1 MKLTGSLVGMAGI
14 LWTFLA
20 WEVIAFFVGPFRL
33 PSPTSLFPSVF
44 TDLTANRIVES
55 QGLGSTG
62 LFPHLLYTLGMALGG
77 TLAGLCVGVVSALV
91 AARWLNFG
99 VFISTIIDTLRS
111 VPPIAAIPFFLLWLG
126 PSVAAHFSVVCFY
139 SAVMIAVSA
148 RNAISNLD
156 PVLLRSARTMGA
168 GEGLVVR
175 SVIAPG
181 IVPEL
186 VGATR
191 VAFGVAVGIG
201 VVAEYLGA
209 AQGVGQVFSR
219 MVPYQA
225 LDVIIAGI
233 LWITVLAFV
242 VDKILSLCARQLT
255 KWSN

>member
-1 MKLTGSLVGMAGI
+1 
-14 LWTFLA
+14 
-20 WEVIAFFVGPFRL
+20 
-33 PSPTSLFPSVF
+33 
-44 TDLTANRIVES
+44 
-55 QGLGSTG
+55 
-62 LFPHLLYTLGMALGG
+62 
-77 TLAGLCVGVVSALV
+77 
-91 AARWLNFG
+91 
-99 VFISTIIDTLRS
+99 
-111 VPPIAAIPFFLLWLG
+111 
-126 PSVAAHFSVVCFY
+126 
-139 SAVMIAVSA
+139 
-148 RNAISNLD
+148 
-156 PVLLRSARTMGA
+156 MGA

-191 VAFGVAVGIG
+191 VAVGIG

-242 VDKILSLCARQLT
+242 VDKVLSLGARQLT